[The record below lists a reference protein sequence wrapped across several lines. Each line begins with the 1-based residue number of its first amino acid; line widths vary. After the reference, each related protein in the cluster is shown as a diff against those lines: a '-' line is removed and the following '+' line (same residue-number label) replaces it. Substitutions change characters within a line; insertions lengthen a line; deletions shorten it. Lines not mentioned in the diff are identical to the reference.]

1 MFAVGLN
8 LWLNFRL
15 RLWESN
21 WNTQIPECNLVS
33 LDWCRGTRGTR
44 LGLPYCWSR
53 IRRCWST
60 KSESTSN
67 IGSKMPEKSSIRVGK
82 FFGTSLREKCAHQHG
97 FLWLFRTLLRLTL
110 RGLFNS
116 KSLPICIVEVESVDV
131 GRQRVN
137 QRRISVQKCLKKVQL
152 ELASFLAH
160 LWGKSVP
167 INMAFCDFS
176 APCCDW
182 PFEVSLILNLFQSVL
197 LKSNPSMLVDKEWIN
212 VEYRFKIVWRRLH

>member
-60 KSESTSN
+60 KSES
-67 IGSKMPEKSSIRVGK
+67 
-82 FFGTSLREKCAHQHG
+82 
-97 FLWLFRTLLRLTL
+97 
-110 RGLFNS
+110 
-116 KSLPICIVEVESVDV
+116 
-131 GRQRVN
+131 
-137 QRRISVQKCLKKVQL
+137 VQKCLKKRLVL
-152 ELASFLAH
+152 
-160 LWGKSVP
+160 KSVP

-197 LKSNPSMLVDKEWIN
+197 VKSNPSMLVDKEWIN
-212 VEYRFKIVWRRLH
+212 VEYRFKNAWKKVQLELASFLVHLGGKSVPINMAFRDFSSPCCDWPFEVSLILNLFQSVLVKSNPSMLVDKEWINVEYRFKNAWKKFN